1 MTDCLITVILSLLA
15 KNPPEGRFAVEQ
27 ISHDILYYITKLFI
41 FQLLTPPQFMNFSY
55 ILSECESFNRETD
68 SCEIDPL
75 ILISALNMIGKRG
88 GNLFND

>member
-1 MTDCLITVILSLLA
+1 
-15 KNPPEGRFAVEQ
+15 
-27 ISHDILYYITKLFI
+27 
-41 FQLLTPPQFMNFSY
+41 MNFSY

-75 ILISALNMIGKRG
+75 ILIPALNMIGKRG